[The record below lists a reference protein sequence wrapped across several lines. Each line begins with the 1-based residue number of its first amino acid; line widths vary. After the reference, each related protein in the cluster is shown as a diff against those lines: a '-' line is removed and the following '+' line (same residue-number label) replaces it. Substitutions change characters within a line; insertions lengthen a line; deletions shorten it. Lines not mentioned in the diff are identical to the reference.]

1 MLLAQLIECYLSFFS
16 SAQEIL
22 AMSFIVVRHINASAE
37 SSFASSR
44 NHHEPRGTLRGFID
58 GGIQLIEYNGGERIK
73 WRFIEDEPEDIFM
86 GAHMDVRHVLFPGY
100 SSTIKAIA
108 EIDPDRLL
116 SL

>member
-1 MLLAQLIECYLSFFS
+1 M
-16 SAQEIL
+16 
-22 AMSFIVVRHINASAE
+22 
-37 SSFASSR
+37 
-44 NHHEPRGTLRGFID
+44 D
-58 GGIQLIEYNGGERIK
+58 GGVQLVEYNSRERIE

-108 EIDPDRLL
+108 EIDSDRLL